1 MNERER
7 EKQQTLVQVSQNLS
21 RTFNSQ
27 KSEVTPVT
35 RLSSFLSLP
44 SWCLFTLALINT
56 VWVNSLIACVVSGCV
71 RLDVGHQSLTIVRVV
86 CVLRVHCHQ
95 KGLVNRC
102 DRCVADDWAGGNTSH
117 PETVQQ
123 PTFKLYFTLCEFSR
137 SDVLSAK
144 SSRVGS
150 QHLIALPS
158 GWQIC
163 T

>member
-27 KSEVTPVT
+27 KNEVTPVT

-44 SWCLFTLALINT
+44 SWCLFTLALVNT
-56 VWVNSLIACVVSGCV
+56 VSVNSDQRAACVVSGCV
-71 RLDVGHQSLTIVRVV
+71 RLDVGHHSLTIVRVV

-102 DRCVADDWAGGNTSH
+102 DRCVADD
-117 PETVQQ
+117 
-123 PTFKLYFTLCEFSR
+123 
-137 SDVLSAK
+137 
-144 SSRVGS
+144 
-150 QHLIALPS
+150 
-158 GWQIC
+158 
-163 T
+163 